1 MAPFVNVQA
10 VCGQC
15 RGYGGVA
22 LVRIALLFND
32 NNPPYSCVGVGTWV
46 KDVIKKQRLSIA
58 KSVPISCFRRE
69 LRRAT

>member
-1 MAPFVNVQA
+1 MAPFVYAEA

-22 LVRIALLFND
+22 LVRVALLFDD
-32 NNPPYSCVGVGTWV
+32 NNPPYCCVGVGTWV
-46 KDVIKKQRLSIA
+46 KDVIKKQRSSIA
-58 KSVPISCFRRE
+58 NSVPVSCCRRE